1 MAESDNDDVE
11 LERSGVVVQTR
22 FALEEADDE
31 PGPTYRIPERI
42 VTSQAD
48 ASGEEDTSE
57 EQALITKITQL
68 RKRLHACN
76 RQNWEPI
83 TAPQEDEE
91 VKGNNTS
98 KETQKNVI
106 IVANRLPVTLTRTS
120 AGKWRFEKSSGGLA
134 SALRGI
140 KNLRLMQIGWPG
152 YDVALEDQE
161 FVSSELMK
169 LNCIPVFL
177 PQRIATMFYNGFSNN
192 VLWPL
197 FHLIPLDIEQLR
209 TNTQEFEA
217 YKQANLLF
225 MDAVLKCI
233 RSRLTNYS
241 SRDVIWVHDYHLM
254 LLPGQLRQKL
264 PDAKIGFFLH
274 IPFPGSEFYKQL
286 PQRSQLLRGLLA
298 SNLVG
303 FHVYDYALRFKG
315 SCERILQGCEST
327 PQCVNDGGRLS
338 AVGAF
343 PIGID
348 PEIWLNAL
356 ESNEAV
362 KKSIAS
368 IRAKFKGKRIVLGVD
383 RMDYV
388 KGLEHKLLAWEK
400 FLRRCPQW
408 VGKVILIQI
417 AVPSRKGIRRYQE
430 LAKNVHTIVGRVN
443 GTYGTVDYV
452 PIRFL
457 DQTIKFE
464 LLAALY
470 HVSEACLITSLR
482 DGMNLVAYEYVAC
495 QGRNEAQRNG
505 SFPPETAPFSNLYSP
520 PKTAENEPCAHPSS
534 PTEAPAGPMS
544 EHPPD
549 PGERPG
555 VLLLSEFTGAAQS
568 LGAGAIR
575 LNPWDIEL
583 IADKI
588 RYALEM
594 PNVERRVYHR
604 YALQYV
610 MTHTAQKWAT
620 DFLSRLEEAHGKIV
634 ERAPIVPKEFET
646 EPVLRAF
653 RESKSRLLILGLVGT
668 ITQPRPKE
676 MLFQHYLRFAEV
688 PQDTKDAL
696 RTLNTDE
703 NTTIVI
709 VTSRRRDYAM
719 ELLGEDIDAWICAEN
734 GYFIKRGAGATWT
747 CTTGRDGTD
756 DLSWMIETERV
767 MRYFKDRTPNS
778 FIERSEGSMNF
789 EYHDSEEAHGEEQ
802 ARKLMETLRK
812 GALLD
817 TATEVTNLSKV
828 VQVRLAGVRKVDLVE
843 RLIVEI
849 TKQRGTPPDCML
861 VCGDFLRNDEA
872 MFQTLNNATTAEALQ
887 RKAEKKRLNNSKGRD
902 TFQATHF
909 PEPHTYED
917 AALPTTSKVF
927 TCCIPRKASYAQRFL
942 KGPAQLSTFLKCLAD
957 DGVEDGKAE
966 EGTPAKKDPEQQP
979 EPEKPVPKEPVLT
992 ND

>member
-1 MAESDNDDVE
+1 MESPDGDGQE
-11 LERSGVVVQTR
+11 MERSGVVVQT
-22 FALEEADDE
+22 FALEDVDAG
-31 PGPTYRIPERI
+31 GPTYVLPRQSVPGDT
-42 VTSQAD
+42 V
-48 ASGEEDTSE
+48 ASAEQEDTSE

-68 RKRLHACN
+68 RKRLHACK

-83 TAPQEDEE
+83 TAPQEDTE
-91 VKGNNTS
+91 VKDNTS
-98 KETQKNVI
+98 KQTQKNII
-106 IVANRLPVTLTRTS
+106 IVANRLPVTLTRTP

-152 YDVALEDQE
+152 YEVALEDQE
-161 FVSSELMK
+161 FVSKELMK

-177 PQRIATMFYNGFSNN
+177 PQRLATMFYNGFSNN

-197 FHLIPLDIEQLR
+197 FHLIPLDIEQLQKI
-209 TNTQEFEA
+209 TEEFEA

-225 MDAVLKCI
+225 MEAVLNCI
-233 RSRLTNYS
+233 QMKQTNYTS
-241 SRDVIWVHDYHLM
+241 KDVIWVHDYHLM

-264 PDAKIGFFLH
+264 PHAKIGFFLH

-315 SCERILQGCEST
+315 SCERILRGCEST

-348 PEIWLNAL
+348 PEIWFNAL
-356 ESNEAV
+356 EKNDAV

-400 FLRRCPQW
+400 FLRRSPQW

-495 QGRNEAQRNG
+495 QGRSEAQRKG
-505 SFPPETAPFSNLYSP
+505 TFPDETTPFTSHINSP
-520 PKTAENEPCAHPSS
+520 PRSSDSEHTPSS

-544 EHPPD
+544 EHPPN

-594 PNVERRVYHR
+594 QNVERRVYHR

-610 MTHTAQKWAT
+610 MGHTAQKWAT
-620 DFLSRLEEAHGKIV
+620 DFLSRLEEAHGEIT
-634 ERAPIVPKEFET
+634 ERAPIVPKKFQI
-646 EPVLRAF
+646 EPVLTAF
-653 RESKSRLLILGLVGT
+653 RGSKHRLIILGLVGT

-676 MLFQHYLRFAEV
+676 MLFQHFLRFAKV
-688 PQDTKDAL
+688 PQDTKDGL
-696 RTLNTDE
+696 RTMAADE

-709 VTSRRRDYAM
+709 ATSRRRDYAM
-719 ELLGEDIDAWICAEN
+719 ELLGEDLGVWVCAEN
-734 GYFIKRGAGATWT
+734 GYFIKRGTGEPWT
-747 CTTGRDGTD
+747 CTTGRDGAD

-767 MRYFKDRTPNS
+767 MTYFKDRTPNA

-789 EYHDSEEAHGEEQ
+789 EYHDSEEAHGEDQ

-828 VQVRLAGVRKVDLVE
+828 VQVRLAGVRKVDLVQ
-843 RLIVEI
+843 RLIDEV
-849 TKQRGTPPDCML
+849 TRQRGAPPDFML
-861 VCGDFLRNDEA
+861 VAGDFLRNDEA
-872 MFQTLNNATTAEALQ
+872 MFQNLNNATSANALE
-887 RKAEKKRLNNSKGRD
+887 RKAERKRLGDFKSNRESGQFRAK
-902 TFQATHF
+902 HF

-942 KGPAQLSTFLKCLAD
+942 KDPQELAEFLKSLS
-957 DGVEDGKAE
+957 VLLPPPKNSKIGKMR
-966 EGTPAKKDPEQQP
+966 
-979 EPEKPVPKEPVLT
+979 
-992 ND
+992 